1 MLLYDTKIGQ
11 LIVIFADMKTRSLL
25 ILSILAVMA
34 GPVYGQDLKKDF
46 ENPSQSARP
55 RVWWH
60 WMNGNIS
67 IDGITKDLHWLH
79 DAGIVGF
86 HNFDAGLETPQI
98 VDKRIVYMTPEWKS
112 AFSYALDVAD
122 SLDME
127 VTIASSPGWSE
138 TGGPWVRDE
147 DAMKKLVWRTLDV
160 EGGAQYIEEIPLP
173 KGFSCRGTF
182 QDDAQ
187 VHWKTD
193 AEKDFYRDVAV
204 VAVKLHPDDID
215 LRTLSPRL
223 SAGTDVKGLD
233 FDSLNSD
240 SVSGGVR
247 LKTDADGVAWVQYA
261 FAKPVTI
268 KAAVISDRKSSG
280 DVNAVDRELLCSD
293 DGVHFRKVAA
303 LGYQSTIQKTYSIPA
318 TTARYFRLRITDRE
332 KIHDGTIDLHQFML
346 STMPRIQDAGDKAG
360 FGFYRLLYLED
371 TYPDGNATP
380 LKDVLDLTPLLNGDI
395 LEFQFP
401 AGRWRIFR
409 FGYSL
414 TGKRNHPASPEATG
428 LEVDKLDSVAVKKY
442 YKTYLDTYR
451 NASGGRLGPDGISHM
466 LTDSYEAGPQTWTRR
481 LGKEFRKRK
490 GYDLIRWLP
499 ALTGMTLNSTA
510 ETERFLFDWRMCI
523 GEMIAENHY
532 DIQNEVLGEYGMK
545 RYTESHENYRANLT
559 DGMDCKRNAEI
570 PMSAFWMGYRQ
581 GSVFTPRF
589 EADIRES
596 ASVAHI
602 YGQNIAAAESFTS
615 DGLRD
620 GAWVYSPSVLR
631 PTADAAM
638 AAGLNRFII
647 HCSPH
652 QPVDDKKPGLGLG
665 KYGQWFDRHQTWA
678 NQARAWTDYLSRSC
692 EMLQKGRFV
701 ADVAIYYGEDNNLTG
716 IYLKDYPAMP
726 QGYNYDYFSPSVL
739 LDVARPENGVIVTP
753 SGMRYRVLSL
763 GPNVR
768 NMSIKVLRRIKEYA
782 DAGVPVCGSVP
793 ERLAGL
799 EGSEEEFNALVKD
812 IWKSGRPNVKAGADA
827 GVFLGHDEDFRMT
840 DMRDIRFVHRT
851 CEDGEIYWI
860 LNQSEKTRSMKGSFR
875 VTGMKPE
882 IWHAEDG
889 TTEPASYR
897 ISGGRTEVGLEIL
910 PHQSLFVVF
919 GEKTSATSGNA
930 PSRETSELLEITG
943 TWKVSFQPGMGV
955 SESITME
962 QLSPLSESKYPS
974 IMYFSGEATYAN
986 TFQLSGEDL
995 KGKGRIVIELGKVC
1009 DLGEVIVNGQSMG
1022 VAWCHPYRVD
1032 VTKAVH
1038 KGLNTL
1044 EVKAVNTWHN
1054 RIIGDMQPGVT
1065 RKITYYP
1072 VDLLNADDPLLPS
1085 GLLGP
1090 VRVLSLK

>member
-1 MLLYDTKIGQ
+1 MKVRTLLT
-11 LIVIFADMKTRSLL
+11 LAL
-25 ILSILAVMA
+25 LAVPAMTSS
-34 GPVYGQDLKKDF
+34 GQDLRKDF

-67 IDGITKDLHWLH
+67 ADGISKDLHWLH

-98 VDKRIVYMTPEWKS
+98 VDKRIVYMTPEWNRV
-112 AFSYALDVAD
+112 FSYALDVAD
-122 SLDME
+122 SLGME

-138 TGGPWVRDE
+138 TGGPWVKNE
-147 DAMKKLVWRTLDV
+147 DAMKKLVWRSVDI
-160 EGGAQYIEEIPLP
+160 EGGAKHIEEIPLP

-182 QDDAQ
+182 QDDSQ
-187 VHWKTD
+187 VHWNTD
-193 AEKDFYRDVAV
+193 AEMDFYRDIAV

-215 LRTLSPRL
+215 MRKLSPVITASDKADGL
-223 SAGTDVKGLD
+223 S

-247 LKTDADGVAWVQYA
+247 LKTDSDGTAWVQYA
-261 FAKPVTI
+261 FNRPITVKSV
-268 KAAVISDRKSSG
+268 VVSDRKTSG
-280 DVNAVDRELLCSD
+280 DFNATDRELLCSD
-293 DGVHFRKVAA
+293 DGVSFRKVAT
-303 LGYQSTIQKTYSIPA
+303 LGYQSTIQKTYSLQPV
-318 TTARYFRLRITDRE
+318 TAKYFRLKITDRQ
-332 KIHDGTIDLHQFML
+332 KIKNGEIDIHQFML

-371 TYPDGNATP
+371 TCPDNVATP
-380 LKDVLDLTPLLNGDI
+380 LKNVLDLTPLVKDDV

-409 FGYSL
+409 FGHSL
-414 TGKRNHPASPEATG
+414 TGKTNHPASPEATG
-428 LEVDKLDSVAVKKY
+428 LEVDKLDSAAVRRY
-442 YKTYLDTYR
+442 YKAYLDTYR
-451 NASGGRLGPDGISHM
+451 KASGGRLGPDGISHM
-466 LTDSYEAGPQTWTRR
+466 LTDSYEAGPQTWTRN
-481 LGKEFRKRK
+481 LKKEFRNRK
-490 GYDLIRWLP
+490 GYDLVRWLP
-499 ALTGMTLNSTA
+499 ALTGMVLNSTS

-532 DIQNEVLGEYGMK
+532 DIQNDVLGEYGMK

-559 DGMDCKRNAEI
+559 DGMDCKRHAEV

-620 GAWVYSPSVLR
+620 GAWVFSPAVLR
-631 PTADAAM
+631 PSADAAM

-665 KYGQWFDRHQTWA
+665 RYGQWFDRHQTWA
-678 NQARAWTDYLSRSC
+678 GQARAWTDYLSRSC

-726 QGYNYDYFSPSVL
+726 DGYNYDYFSPSVL
-739 LDVARPENGVIVTP
+739 LDVARPEKGAIVTP

-768 NMSIKVLRRIKEYA
+768 NMSIRVLRRIKEYA
-782 DAGVPVCGSVP
+782 DAGVPVCGKVP

-799 EGSEEEFNALVKD
+799 EGSEEEFQALVKD
-812 IWKSGRPNVKAGADA
+812 IWHSGRPNVRAGADA

-851 CEDGEIYWI
+851 TENGEIYWI
-860 LNQSEKTRSMKGSFR
+860 LNQSKKPRNMKGSFR
-875 VTGMKPE
+875 VTGRKPE

-889 TTEPASYR
+889 TAEMASYR
-897 ISGGRTEVGLEIL
+897 ISGGRTEVSLEL
-910 PHQSLFVVF
+910 QPQQSIFVVF
-919 GEKTSATSGNA
+919 GEKTSLSAWNA
-930 PSRETSELLEITG
+930 PSKEISELCEVAG
-943 TWKVSFQPGMGV
+943 TWSISFEAGRGAPEHTSMKTLTPLNESTDPG
-955 SESITME
+955 IR
-962 QLSPLSESKYPS
+962 
-974 IMYFSGEATYAN
+974 YFSGAATYSS
-986 TFQLSGEDL
+986 TFQISGEEL
-995 KGKGRIVIELGKVC
+995 KGKDRIVV
-1009 DLGEVIVNGQSMG
+1009 DLGEVKDLAEVSVNGQSMG
-1022 VAWCHPYRVD
+1022 VAWCHPYKVD
-1032 VTKAVH
+1032 VTGAIH
-1038 KGLNTL
+1038 KGVNTIDIK
-1044 EVKAVNTWHN
+1044 VVNTWHN

-1065 RKITYYP
+1065 RKVTYYP
-1072 VDLLNADDPLLPS
+1072 IDLLKADDKLLPA

-1090 VRVLSLK
+1090 VRIFSLRQQQP